1 MDQDV
6 THPAG
11 SKCHPSIRLHKG
23 ASCANSIDAYRARD
37 VFEVLLADIGKY
49 GVDFATDLAKRV
61 FRDADTAGL
70 GDTFEPGGDIDP
82 IAEDVV
88 TLDQYIAKMDAD
100 APFHTAV
107 AGHTRI
113 AFRAQLLQRQSAF
126 DGADHRTE
134 LDQDPVAGGLDDPS
148 AISADQRVG
157 GSTVLAQC
165 LCRTRLVFTH
175 QAAVAG
181 DIGSE
186 DGGDTADGSHSQL
199 AAILYRDCPQSVF
212 TSRGAS
218 W

>member
-157 GSTVLAQC
+157 SRAMLTQRLRRASLVLP
-165 LCRTRLVFTH
+165 H
-175 QAAVAG
+175 QPRIAG
-181 DIGSE
+181 DVGGE
-186 DGGDTADGSHSQL
+186 DGSKAAGSGH
-199 AAILYRDCPQSVF
+199 
-212 TSRGAS
+212 G
-218 W
+218 